1 METLLARIPAHSQRQ
16 AMDWSL
22 VLASQGIE
30 AVIEQ
35 SPETGAWGLLVEPEQ
50 FVAALDSIRQYRLEN
65 RRWAWRTHLTST
77 GLVFHW
83 GVLLW
88 CWVLILFHWLGEAF
102 GGRLEFL
109 GTMNDRVPATGQWWR
124 LFTAITLHADVGHL
138 ASNVATGLV
147 VMGLAMARFG
157 PGQALLAALLAG
169 AMGNAAGLALRT
181 EHYVGLGASGMVMGG
196 LGLLT
201 AQSLVLL
208 RAPRPAWRPMVA
220 GAAGGVMLFVLV
232 GLNPAGDVLAHAFG
246 FGSGLLLGGGLV
258 WLPERWTRNR
268 WLDRAAG
275 AVATLITVGAWTMAV
290 AAAH

>member
-1 METLLARIPAHSQRQ
+1 
-16 AMDWSL
+16 MDWSL

-30 AVIEQ
+30 AIIEQ
-35 SPETGAWGLLVEPEQ
+35 SPETGAWGLLVEPGQ
-50 FVAALDSIRQYRLEN
+50 FAPALASIRQYRLEN
-65 RRWAWRTHLTST
+65 RHWAWRTQLTST

-157 PGQALLAALLAG
+157 PGQAILAALLAG
-169 AMGNAAGLALRT
+169 AVGNAAGLGLRP
-181 EHYVGLGASGMVMGG
+181 EPYIGLGASGMVMGG

-201 AQSLVLL
+201 AQSLALL
-208 RAPRPAWRPMVA
+208 RAPRPAWRPVLA
-220 GAAGGVMLFVLV
+220 GAAGGGMLFVLV

-246 FGSGLLLGGGLV
+246 FGSGLLFGGGLV
-258 WLPERWTRNR
+258 LLPAAWTKSP

-275 AVATLITVGAWTMAV
+275 GLATLIAVSAWTMAV
-290 AAAH
+290 AAAR